1 MQKYGGFHRH
11 LRLLQK
17 GVVISMC
24 LSTLYNKTQD
34 AEHVLLKNVQSL
46 RFAGGSM
53 FFIDLMNREYK
64 FEGELISADLVN
76 GSVIVDISEVPMT

>member
-1 MQKYGGFHRH
+1 
-11 LRLLQK
+11 
-17 GVVISMC
+17 MC

-46 RFAGGSM
+46 RFDKGRM
-53 FFIDLMNREYK
+53 FFVDLMNREYQ

-76 GSVIVDISEVPMT
+76 GSVIVDLGQASDE